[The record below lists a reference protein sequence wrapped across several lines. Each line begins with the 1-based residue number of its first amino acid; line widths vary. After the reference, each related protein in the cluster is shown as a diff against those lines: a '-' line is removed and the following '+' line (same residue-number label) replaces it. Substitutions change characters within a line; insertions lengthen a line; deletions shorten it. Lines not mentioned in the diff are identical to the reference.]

1 MTYITR
7 CKYSRNHKDIL
18 FHQQLNEVEHNLDTI
33 CYKLYYSEFI
43 DNMIYAEVESQ
54 KLNGRLKVLFMLD
67 NKGTIKEYI
76 IDSSIKIADY

>member
-1 MTYITR
+1 
-7 CKYSRNHKDIL
+7 
-18 FHQQLNEVEHNLDTI
+18 
-33 CYKLYYSEFI
+33 
-43 DNMIYAEVESQ
+43 MIYAEVESQ